1 MYSFSTVNEN
11 LGVSTLYHSF
21 NDSALC
27 IVIEKSEWN
36 SSQKKDKSGF
46 DKLLLESFQSIKLE
60 TSISKIP
67 TEFANTLDSLLREQN
82 IKTGQNEN
90 TVNFTGVALTKNK
103 IFVCTAGVCRIHLV
117 SKNKL
122 LRFSKDHN
130 FVNDFLDATNQQ
142 LNLNYEKDSSL
153 FLSQTRMLG
162 SINPD
167 NKPPET
173 VQWEVED
180 SYKILICSTTYHQ
193 FRNPIEYV
201 DSFLSS
207 DLLNMNEN
215 ETKIGGFLAIIKRTN
230 EDYLEF

>member
-21 NDSALC
+21 NDNALC
-27 IVIEKSEWN
+27 IVIEKSEWH
-36 SSQKKDKSGF
+36 SSQKEDKSGF
-46 DKLLLESFQSIKLE
+46 DKLLLESFHSIKLE

-67 TEFANTLDSLLREQN
+67 TELANTLDSLLREQN
-82 IKTGQNEN
+82 IKTGQNN
-90 TVNFTGVALTKNK
+90 DTVNFTGVALTKNE
-103 IFVCTAGVCRIHLV
+103 IFVCTAGVSRIHLV
-117 SKNKL
+117 SKNNL

-130 FVNDFLDATNQQ
+130 FVDDFLDDTNQQ
-142 LNLNYEKDSSL
+142 LNLDYEKDSSL
-153 FLSQTRMLG
+153 FLSKTRMLG

-173 VQWEVED
+173 VEWEVEGD
-180 SYKILICSTTYHQ
+180 YKILICSTIYHE

-201 DSFLSS
+201 DSFLGS
-207 DLLNMNEN
+207 DLLNMNKN
-215 ETKIGGFLAIIKRTN
+215 ETKVGGFLAIVKRTN